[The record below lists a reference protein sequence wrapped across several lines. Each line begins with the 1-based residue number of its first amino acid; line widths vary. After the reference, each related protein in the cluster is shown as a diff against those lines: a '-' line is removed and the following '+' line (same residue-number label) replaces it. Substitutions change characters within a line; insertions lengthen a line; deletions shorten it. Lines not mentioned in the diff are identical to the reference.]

1 MFKKNDI
8 FINTSVRFKL
18 IILLLFLMILPEFQL
33 AQTNPD
39 YKERL
44 FQNSK
49 DSLKKFSAI
58 GIGEATIDP
67 DQYKIG
73 PGENI
78 FISISGIEETN
89 FNLFVNM
96 ENYLFFPKVGG
107 INLKGLT
114 LAQAKEKI
122 KSTLEKYYRNVEI
135 FISLANLK
143 KIKVFLVGD
152 VQKPASIVVESNTK
166 LFDLLLDS
174 ISFNKTSSFRNIQV
188 KNVNG
193 SIKYYDF
200 LKFLR
205 YGDKKNNPL
214 LNDGDVVFVDK
225 ADKVV
230 TISGAIKFPATY
242 EFVVGESVNDLI
254 KLAGGFLYNSKTD
267 SIEIVRYDKEGKNQ
281 KSYYYSYREIVEKNM
296 SLNFK
301 DNVIVRLIPD
311 YYLDNFVRI
320 EGRVKY
326 PGIYKIKEDQT
337 KLSEIMKEA
346 GGFRKDA
353 SIKDAALSR
362 TTGEVDFDPEFERL
376 KLILRADMTDDEYD
390 YLKAKSR
397 QRKGK
402 VVVDFEELFIK
413 NNFDEDVVLK
423 RGDVINVP
431 EAKNYVTM
439 LGQVINPGNVVYHEN
454 FTVDDYIRLS
464 GGFGWRAVE
473 GDVRVIKSNT
483 GEWIDDEDVESIEP
497 GDTIWIP
504 EDPPGPKFWDVFTT
518 SLQVLG
524 QVAAVIAA
532 TVAVI
537 IATR

>member
-1 MFKKNDI
+1 
-8 FINTSVRFKL
+8 
-18 IILLLFLMILPEFQL
+18 
-33 AQTNPD
+33 
-39 YKERL
+39 
-44 FQNSK
+44 
-49 DSLKKFSAI
+49 
-58 GIGEATIDP
+58 
-67 DQYKIG
+67 
-73 PGENI
+73 
-78 FISISGIEETN
+78 
-89 FNLFVNM
+89 
-96 ENYLFFPKVGG
+96 
-107 INLKGLT
+107 
-114 LAQAKEKI
+114 
-122 KSTLEKYYRNVEI
+122 
-135 FISLANLK
+135 
-143 KIKVFLVGD
+143 
-152 VQKPASIVVESNTK
+152 
-166 LFDLLLDS
+166 
-174 ISFNKTSSFRNIQV
+174 
-188 KNVNG
+188 
-193 SIKYYDF
+193 
-200 LKFLR
+200 
-205 YGDKKNNPL
+205 
-214 LNDGDVVFVDK
+214 
-225 ADKVV
+225 
-230 TISGAIKFPATY
+230 
-242 EFVVGESVNDLI
+242 
-254 KLAGGFLYNSKTD
+254 
-267 SIEIVRYDKEGKNQ
+267 
-281 KSYYYSYREIVEKNM
+281 M

-439 LGQVINPGNVVYHEN
+439 LGQVINPGNVLYHEN

-504 EDPPGPKFWDVFTT
+504 EDPPGSKFWDVFTT